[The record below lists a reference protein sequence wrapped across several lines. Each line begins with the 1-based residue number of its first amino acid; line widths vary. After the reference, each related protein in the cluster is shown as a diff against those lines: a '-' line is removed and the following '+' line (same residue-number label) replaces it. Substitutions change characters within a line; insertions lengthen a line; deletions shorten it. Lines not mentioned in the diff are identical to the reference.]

1 MKGEQANFQRV
12 ECLRLSTSV
21 TLMGSSR
28 LEHSPVHRQKC
39 ASPSPEAPPPSDTS
53 TPMRLP
59 PSKTSYTVRIP
70 SEQEPQHILLGWTAP
85 DFTFSPA
92 DVVSVMNAVAP
103 YEQPVETCLDQSVRV
118 ESSSGS
124 RVVYSACVMVPL
136 VHLLE
141 EASMGMLMEVT
152 CSVNCDKREVEYAV
166 DSKVVLRLPLQVC
179 GVVSV
184 WCTCH
189 QLTFDLCT
197 L

>member
-1 MKGEQANFQRV
+1 M
-12 ECLRLSTSV
+12 
-21 TLMGSSR
+21 
-28 LEHSPVHRQKC
+28 P
-39 ASPSPEAPPPSDTS
+39 
-53 TPMRLP
+53 LP

-70 SEQEPQHILLGWTAP
+70 SEQEAQHILLGWTAP

-92 DVVSVMNAVAP
+92 DVVSVMNDVAP

-118 ESSSGS
+118 ASGGGS

-136 VHLLE
+136 VQLV
-141 EASMGMLMEVT
+141 EASVGMLMEVT

-166 DSKVVLRLPLQVC
+166 DSNVVLRLPLQVC

-184 WCTCH
+184 CCTCH
-189 QLTFDLCT
+189 QLTFDLCA

>member
-1 MKGEQANFQRV
+1 MKGEQATFQRV
-12 ECLRLSTSV
+12 ECLRLSASV
-21 TLMGSSR
+21 TLRARSR
-28 LEHSPVHRQKC
+28 SEHSPLHRQKC
-39 ASPSPEAPPPSDTS
+39 ASPSPEVPPPSDTS
-53 TPMRLP
+53 TPMPLP

-92 DVVSVMNAVAP
+92 DVVSVMNAVTP
-103 YEQPVETCLDQSVRV
+103 YELPVETCLDQSVRV
-118 ESSSGS
+118 ESGGGS

-136 VHLLE
+136 VHLVE
-141 EASMGMLMEVT
+141 EASVGMLMEVT
-152 CSVNCDKREVEYAV
+152 CSVDCNKREVEYAV

-189 QLTFDLCT
+189 RLTFDLCS